1 MTEMRTGGTAQAAE
15 TDALILP
22 VFAGEAGL
30 VGDAADINAA
40 LGGLLH
46 DVMMSRGWK
55 AGVGSTLVVPTAG
68 YMRQLAN
75 MGTTSGVPGQIG
87 QTAALSGGIAAR
99 EVVLVGLGRREAYGP
114 NAARRAYGAGARAAR
129 DAGARTVAAALP
141 PTTDGANGVNGAN
154 GGAQAATEG
163 MLLSLYQFAKYHTL
177 DTPAKAVDHLTFVG
191 ADAGQ
196 VADGVRLGEAV
207 AYGVMVARD
216 LATEP
221 GNALVPIDLA
231 AAARQ
236 IATENGLS
244 YVEYDVDAMGAMG
257 AGALLAVGQG
267 SVNPPRLV
275 HLTYE
280 PEGGYTRTVA
290 IVGKGITF
298 DTGGISLKPGQNMDA
313 MKHDMGGAAT
323 TLGVMAA
330 VAQVAPKVRVFGI
343 IAAAENM
350 PSGTAFRPGDVL
362 TAMNGKTI
370 EVISTD
376 AEGRLVLADALVYA
390 ARHGADAMID
400 LATLTGGAVVA
411 LGNITTAVFTN
422 DDALCD
428 EFLHAAAFEGEKAW
442 RMPLDAE
449 YRDQIKSD
457 IADLKNSGGREASA
471 ITAAKFLEE
480 FTEGKPWVHLDIAGT
495 VWDKKGGPFTPRG
508 ATGVHVRSLL
518 RMLAE
523 A

>member
-1 MTEMRTGGTAQAAE
+1 MTEVRTGGMVHEAHA
-15 TDALILP
+15 DALILP
-22 VFAGEAGL
+22 VFAGDAGL
-30 VGDAADINAA
+30 IGDAAEVNTA
-40 LGGLLH
+40 LGGLLAS
-46 DVMMSRGWK
+46 VIAGRGWK
-55 AGVGSTLVVPTAG
+55 AGVNSTLAVPTAA
-68 YMRQLAN
+68 YAN
-75 MGTTSGVPGQIG
+75 GSPATGMSATSGGVG
-87 QTAALSGGIAAR
+87 QTADLGRSMAVR
-99 EVVLVGLGRREAYGP
+99 EVVLVGLGRQEVYGP
-114 NAARRAYGAGARAAR
+114 DAVRRAYGAGARMAR
-129 DAGARTVAAALP
+129 DIGATVIAVGLPPVAGAVTP
-141 PTTDGANGVNGAN
+141 EIGV
-154 GGAQAATEG
+154 QAATEG
-163 MLLSLYQFAKYHTL
+163 VLLSLYQFSRYHTL
-177 DTPAKAVDHLTFVG
+177 DTPARAVDSVTFVG
-191 ADAGQ
+191 AEAAQTADAI
-196 VADGVRLGEAV
+196 RLGEAV
-207 AYGVMVARD
+207 AHGVMIARD

-221 GNALVPIDLA
+221 GNALVPADLA
-231 AAARQ
+231 AAARK
-236 IATENGLS
+236 IATENSLTYTEYG
-244 YVEYDVDAMGAMG
+244 VEELTKMG

-267 SVNPPRLV
+267 SANPPFLV

-280 PEGGYTRTVA
+280 PAGGYTRTVA
-290 IVGKGITF
+290 VIGKGITF
-298 DTGGISLKPGQNMDA
+298 DTGGISLKPSQNMEA

-343 IAAAENM
+343 IATAENM
-350 PSGTAFRPGDVL
+350 PSDTAFRPGDVL

-411 LGNITTAVFTN
+411 LGTITTAVFAN
-422 DDALCD
+422 DDALCE
-428 EFLHAAAFEGEKAW
+428 EFLSAAATESEKAW
-442 RMPLDAE
+442 QMPLDAE

-471 ITAAKFLEE
+471 VTAAKFLEE

-495 VWDKKGGPFTPRG
+495 VWDKKGNSFTPRG